1 MKTETK
7 GTGAAAGGACC
18 APSCCG
24 SGGDGVTLRPVGAG
38 DLGRVLHLLSEAG
51 LPAQGVRDGFGPGYV
66 VATAGGEVVGA
77 AGVEVHGPLGLLRS
91 VVVHPSRRGQGLGE
105 ALTRDRIDWSRQA
118 GLDSLW
124 LLTTN
129 AGPFFGKL
137 GFGVQDRD
145 EAPSEIRASSEFSEL
160 CPSTAM
166 VMALAL
172 REEGS
177 PLRRGDPEADPDP
190 ARAIKDQVRERYG
203 SAARAA
209 ASGARADCGCG
220 GGAGCG
226 TGDAPN
232 PITRDLYDEAQ
243 TSGLPQ
249 EAILAS
255 LGCGN
260 PTALATLKPGETV
273 LDLGSGGGIDVLL
286 SARRVGPEGKA
297 WGLDMTDEML
307 ELARE
312 NQRKA
317 GVENAEFLKGDI
329 EDIPLPDGSV
339 DVVIS
344 NCVINL
350 AADKGRVLRE
360 AHRVLRPGGRFAVSD
375 IVVRG
380 PVPQEIRRSMELWVG
395 CVAGALDEDEYS
407 RLMAEAGFRDV
418 EIEPTRIY
426 SGGDARRFL
435 EAAGIEET
443 GFAEAVDGR
452 FMSAFVRGRKEEGT
466 AS

>member
-1 MKTETK
+1 MKTETVNSA
-7 GTGAAAGGACC
+7 GAKAEGEAGGCC
-18 APSCCG
+18 APTCCG
-24 SGGDGVTLRPVGAG
+24 GGGGEVTLRPARQG
-38 DLGRVLHLLSEAG
+38 DLPRVLELLSGVG
-51 LPAQGVRDGFGPGYV
+51 LPLQGVTKDLETGYV
-66 VATAGGEVVGA
+66 VAAAGDDVVGT
-77 AGVEVHGPLGLLRS
+77 AGVEVHGTQGLLRS
-91 VVVHPSRRGQGLGE
+91 VAVDPSRRDEGLGE
-105 ALTRDRIDWSRQA
+105 ALGRNRIDWARDR
-118 GLDSLW
+118 GLDALW
-124 LLTTN
+124 LLTTT
-129 AGPFFGKL
+129 AGPFFGRL
-137 GFGVQDRD
+137 GFTVRDRA
-145 EAPSEIRASSEFSEL
+145 EAPPEIQASSGFREL
-160 CPSTAM
+160 CPSTAT
-166 VMALAL
+166 VMSL
-172 REEGS
+172 
-177 PLRRGDPEADPDP
+177 PLRKEDPA
-190 ARAIKDQVRERYG
+190 ARAIKTEVRERYAA
-203 SAARAA
+203 AARTA

-220 GGAGCG
+220 AAGGCG
-226 TGDAPN
+226 PAATPN

-260 PTALATLKPGETV
+260 PTALATLEPGETV

-286 SARRVGPEGKA
+286 SARRVGPGGKA

-329 EDIPLPDGSV
+329 EEIPLPDGSV

-360 AHRVLRPGGRFAVSD
+360 AYRVLRPGGRFAVSD

-380 PVPQEIRRSMELWVG
+380 SVPPEIRRSMELWVG
-395 CVAGALDEDEYS
+395 CVAGALDEEEYR
-407 RLMAEAGFRDV
+407 RLMDEAGFRDV

-426 SGGDARRFL
+426 TGKDARPFL
-435 EAAGIEET
+435 ESAGIEDA
-443 GFAEAVDGR
+443 GVSDAVDGR
-452 FMSAFVRGRKEEGT
+452 FMSAFVRGWKEEGT
-466 AS
+466 GS